1 MPPVLRTALLHLLAS
16 SIVILHVL
24 GYLAPELVI
33 GSHFINVIAIPS
45 LVTAGILLPKL
56 VRIPGD
62 AWKQDRF
69 IKWGCSLFV
78 VLALMEVLVYVA
90 LMLNVLAKLDSKYL
104 AEDSNPI
111 FRMSEAKFGHL
122 ILFSLLGGMLWTPIV
137 VGLRRKDALI

>member
-1 MPPVLRTALLHLLAS
+1 MAATAIDDLGRSYHELVSAPEVPGCQEYTNMPPVLRTALLHLLAS

-90 LMLNVLAKLDSKYL
+90 LMLNVLA
-104 AEDSNPI
+104 
-111 FRMSEAKFGHL
+111 
-122 ILFSLLGGMLWTPIV
+122 
-137 VGLRRKDALI
+137 